1 MRRRPRRRVTRESGA
16 GRASAYETEEIG
28 GETNR
33 ATAFLTT
40 ACDNRAR
47 PRPATPLERTM
58 ADLPSG
64 TVTFLF
70 TDIEGSTALWEQD
83 AAAMRLAVDRHL
95 ELLDAAIAAHDGYR
109 FQVIGD
115 AVQAAFAAAP
125 DALAAAV
132 EAQRAIA
139 DEPWALPTPI
149 RVRMALHV
157 GEATPDATGDY
168 HQVPALN
175 RLSRLL
181 AVAHGGQIVLSDA
194 ARALID
200 DAPLPSVTLL
210 DLGEY
215 RLRDLL
221 EPGRIWQALAP
232 GLQSRFPPPRTLER
246 LETNLPMQLT
256 TLVGREVEVAHISA
270 LIEREGARLVTL
282 TGPGGTGKT
291 RLALAVAA
299 EALDTFPDGVW
310 FVDLSPLTDPA
321 LVLPG
326 IASVLGV
333 REAGGQGLLQAV
345 KAFLES
351 KRLLLVLDNFEQVL
365 DAAPQLAE
373 LLTACP
379 RLAMLVTSREPL
391 QVRAEQ
397 QVPVAP
403 LPLPPLERVLSL
415 AELALVPAINLFVQR
430 ARAIVPDFALT
441 EENAAA
447 IVAICQRLDGLPLA
461 IELAAAR
468 IRLLPPQALQERL
481 ERSLPVLTGGPRDAP
496 ARQRTLRDAIA
507 WSHDLLEGDE
517 PALFRRLAV
526 FSGGWT
532 LEAAE
537 AVLGHDGVLDVFTG
551 ITALADKSLVRPLAT
566 TDPDPRFGMLE
577 TIREFGLEQL
587 TAAGE
592 LDATRGR
599 HAEYFAA
606 FSEALSAELFRATKP
621 ELLDRLAAE
630 RDNIR
635 AALTWLD
642 QQGDEEAMIRLAAGM
657 GWFWFVRGLGTEGIS
672 WLERARSPRSAV
684 AASIRAAALNWAS
697 VLTLPRKDHAAA
709 TELAALS
716 VRLLRENG
724 HESASLAMAL
734 IGQGR
739 STGYSGDRTAGVALL
754 EEALAVARMLNHP
767 LFIGAALDSLAE
779 FAFLEG
785 DLDRATT
792 LVTEALE
799 LQRRHQPLWG
809 TSFSLSLL
817 GEIALERSDLPAVSA
832 YYSESMALAKA
843 LGDTTFLGAGLAA
856 IGTIAVDQRQV
867 EQAARLLGAAEAMY
881 QVAGAWSFI
890 AVRGQSR
897 RAIDAARE
905 ALGEEA
911 FAAAW
916 ALGRRLSREQ
926 ATA

>member
-1 MRRRPRRRVTRESGA
+1 MPD
-16 GRASAYETEEIG
+16 
-28 GETNR
+28 
-33 ATAFLTT
+33 F
-40 ACDNRAR
+40 
-47 PRPATPLERTM
+47 
-58 ADLPSG
+58 PSG

-70 TDIEGSTALWEQD
+70 TDIEGSTALWERD
-83 AAAMRLAVDRHL
+83 SDAMAAAVAHHL
-95 ELLDAAIAAHDGYR
+95 ELLDAAIAEHGGYH
-109 FQVIGD
+109 FQTVGD
-115 AVQAAFAAAP
+115 AVQAAFATAP

-132 EAQRAIA
+132 RVQQIFAA
-139 DEPWALPTPI
+139 EPWSLPEPI
-149 RVRMALHV
+149 RVRMALHA
-157 GEATPDATGDY
+157 GEATSDAAGDY

-181 AVAHGGQIVLSDA
+181 AVAHGGQIVLSEA
-194 ARALID
+194 ARALVG
-200 DAPLPSVTLL
+200 DALPSSVTLH

-221 EPGRIWQALAP
+221 EPERIWQVLAP
-232 GLQSRFPPPRTLER
+232 GLESSFPPPRTLER
-246 LETNLPMQLT
+246 HETNLPMQLT
-256 TLVGREVEVAHISA
+256 TLVGREAEIAHVSV
-270 LIEREGARLVTL
+270 LIERDSARLVTL

-310 FVDLSPLTDPA
+310 FVDLAPLTDPA
-321 LVLPG
+321 LVIPG
-326 IASVLGV
+326 IAGVLGV
-333 REAGGQGLLQAV
+333 REAGGQLLLRTV
-345 KAFLES
+345 EAFLAS
-351 KRLLLVLDNFEQVL
+351 KRLLLVLDNFEQIL

-379 RLAMLVTSREPL
+379 RLSMLVTSREPL

-403 LPLPPLERVLSL
+403 LPLPPRERVLSL
-415 AELALVPAINLFVQR
+415 SELARVPAISLFVQR

-441 EENAAA
+441 EENAPA

-468 IRLLPPQALQERL
+468 IRLLPPQALIERL

-537 AVLGHDGVLDVFTG
+537 AVIGQDGVLDVFTG
-551 ITALADKSLVRPLAT
+551 ITTLADKSLVRPLAA
-566 TDPDPRFGMLE
+566 TDPEPRFGMLE

-587 TAAGE
+587 AAAGE

-599 HAEYFAA
+599 HAAYFVGYT
-606 FSEALSAELFRATKP
+606 ETLSAELFQATKP
-621 ELLDRLAAE
+621 ELLERLANE

-635 AALTWLD
+635 AALAWLD
-642 QQGDEEAMIRLAAGM
+642 QQSDEEAMIRLAAGM

-684 AASIRAAALNWAS
+684 APRIRAAALNWAS
-697 VLTLPRKDHAAA
+697 VLTLPRKDHAAS

-716 VRLLRENG
+716 VRLLRESGN
-724 HESASLAMAL
+724 ESASLAMAL
-734 IGQGR
+734 LGHGR
-739 STGYSGDRTAGVALL
+739 STGYSGDRTTGKVLL
-754 EEALAVARMLNHP
+754 EEALAVARVLGHP
-767 LFIGAALDSLAE
+767 LFTGAALDSLAE
-779 FAFLEG
+779 FTFLDG
-785 DLDRATT
+785 DLERATILT
-792 LVTEALE
+792 TEALD

-809 TSFSLSLL
+809 TSFSLALL
-817 GEIALERSDLPAVSA
+817 GEIALARSDLSAAGA
-832 YYSESMALAKA
+832 YYGESMALAQA

-856 IGTIAVDQRQV
+856 IGTIAADMGEAEHAV
-867 EQAARLLGAAEAMY
+867 RLLGAAEAMS

-890 AVRGQSR
+890 AARGQNR
-897 RAIDAARE
+897 RAIDTARM
-905 ALGEEA
+905 ALGEES

-916 ALGRRLSREQ
+916 EQGRRLSREQ
-926 ATA
+926 ATVEALQTAQSLHLVPS

>member
-1 MRRRPRRRVTRESGA
+1 MP
-16 GRASAYETEEIG
+16 
-28 GETNR
+28 
-33 ATAFLTT
+33 
-40 ACDNRAR
+40 
-47 PRPATPLERTM
+47 
-58 ADLPSG
+58 DLPSG

-83 AAAMRLAVDRHL
+83 QAAMRSAVDRHL
-95 ELLDAAIAAHDGYR
+95 ELLDAAITAHDGHR
-109 FQVIGD
+109 FQIIGD

-132 EAQRAIA
+132 AAQQAIA
-139 DEPWALPTPI
+139 AEPWSLPDPI

-157 GEATPDATGDY
+157 GEATPDVAGNY

-194 ARALID
+194 ARALVD

-221 EPGRIWQALAP
+221 EPERIWQVLAP
-232 GLQSRFPPPRTLER
+232 GLQSSFPPPQTLER

-256 TLVGREVEVAHISA
+256 TLVGREVEIAEISA
-270 LIEREGARLVTL
+270 LIEREGDRLVTL

-310 FVDLSPLTDPA
+310 FVDLAPLTDPA
-321 LVLPG
+321 LVLPA

-333 REAGGQGLLQAV
+333 REPGGQGLLQAIE
-345 KAFLES
+345 AFLAS

-373 LLTACP
+373 LLMVCP
-379 RLAMLVTSREPL
+379 QLSMLVTSREPL

-397 QVPVAP
+397 QVPVSPLTLPPAESM
-403 LPLPPLERVLSL
+403 LPLS
-415 AELALVPAINLFVQR
+415 ELARVSAIDLFLQR
-430 ARAIVPDFALT
+430 ATAIVPDFALT
-441 EENAAA
+441 EDNAPIIA
-447 IVAICQRLDGLPLA
+447 AICQRLDGLPLA

-468 IRLLPPQALQERL
+468 LRLLPPRALLERL

-517 PALFRRLAV
+517 PTLFRRLAV

-532 LEAAE
+532 FEAAE
-537 AVLGHDGVLDVFTG
+537 AVVSHDGVLDVFTG
-551 ITALADKSLVRPLAT
+551 ITALADKSLVRPVAT
-566 TDPDPRFGMLE
+566 TGPNPRFGMLE
-577 TIREFGLEQL
+577 TIREFGLDQL
-587 TAAGE
+587 TVAGE
-592 LDATRGR
+592 VDSTRRR
-599 HAEYFAA
+599 HAEYFVT
-606 FSEALSAELFRATKP
+606 FSEGLSAELFQATEP
-621 ELLDRLAAE
+621 ELLEQLAAE
-630 RDNIR
+630 HDNIR
-635 AALTWLD
+635 AALVWLD
-642 QQGDEEAMIRLAAGM
+642 QQGDEETMIRLAAGL
-657 GWFWFVRGLGTEGIS
+657 GWFWFVRGFGTEGIS

-684 AASIRAAALNWAS
+684 AGPIRAAALNWAS
-697 VLTLPRKDHAAA
+697 VLTLPRKDHAAS

-716 VRLLRENG
+716 ARLLRENG
-724 HESASLAMAL
+724 DESASLAMAL
-734 IGQGR
+734 LGHGR
-739 STGYSGDRTAGVALL
+739 STGYSGDRDKGIALL
-754 EEALAVARMLNHP
+754 EEALSLARVLDHP
-767 LFIGAALDSLAE
+767 LFIGASLDSLAE
-779 FAFLEG
+779 FAFLNG
-785 DLDRATT
+785 DLDKATT
-792 LVTEALE
+792 LVTEALD

-809 TSFSLSLL
+809 TSFSLALL
-817 GEIALERSDLPAVSA
+817 GEIALARSDLPAASA
-832 YYSESMALAKA
+832 YYSESIALAQA

-856 IGTIAVDQRQV
+856 IGMIAADMGQV

-890 AVRGQSR
+890 AARGQNR
-897 RAIDAARE
+897 QAIGTTRA

-911 FAAAW
+911 FDAAW
-916 ALGRRLSREQ
+916 AHGRRLSREQ
-926 ATA
+926 ATAEALQTAKSLGLIRI

>member
-1 MRRRPRRRVTRESGA
+1 MS
-16 GRASAYETEEIG
+16 
-28 GETNR
+28 
-33 ATAFLTT
+33 
-40 ACDNRAR
+40 
-47 PRPATPLERTM
+47 
-58 ADLPSG
+58 DLPSG

-83 AAAMRLAVDRHL
+83 QAAMRLAVDRHL
-95 ELLDAAIAAHDGYR
+95 ELLDAAIADHGGHRY
-109 FQVIGD
+109 QIVGD
-115 AVQAAFAAAP
+115 AVQAAFATAH

-132 EAQRAIA
+132 QAQQAIA
-139 DEPWALPTPI
+139 NELWSLPAPI
-149 RVRMALHV
+149 RVRMALHA
-157 GEATPDATGDY
+157 GEATADTAGDY

-194 ARALID
+194 AQALVGD
-200 DAPLPSVTLL
+200 DPLPSVTLRE
-210 DLGEY
+210 LGEF

-221 EPGRIWQALAP
+221 EPERIWQAVAP
-232 GLQSRFPPPRTLER
+232 GLESSFPPPRTLER
-246 LETNLPMQLT
+246 HETNLPMQLT
-256 TLVGREVEVAHISA
+256 TLVGREAEIANLSEM
-270 LIEREGARLVTL
+270 IEREGARLVTL

-299 EALDTFPDGVW
+299 EALDAFPDGVW
-310 FVDLSPLTDPA
+310 FVDLAPLNDPA
-321 LVLPG
+321 LVLSG
-326 IASVLGV
+326 IASVLSV
-333 REAGGQGLLQAV
+333 RESGGQALLQTV
-345 KAFLES
+345 EAFLAS

-379 RLAMLVTSREPL
+379 QLSMLVTSREPL

-403 LPLPPLERVLSL
+403 LALPTEERFLPLS
-415 AELALVPAINLFVQR
+415 ELARVPAINLFVQR
-430 ARAIVPDFALT
+430 ARTIVPDFALT
-441 EENAAA
+441 EDNAPA

-468 IRLLPPQALQERL
+468 VRLLPPQALLERL
-481 ERSLPVLTGGPRDAP
+481 EHSLPVLTGGPRDAP

-517 PALFRRLAV
+517 PTLFRRLSV

-537 AVLGHDGVLDVFTG
+537 AVCGDDGVLDVFTG
-551 ITALADKSLVRPLAT
+551 ITALADKSLVRPVVAT
-566 TDPDPRFGMLE
+566 GLDPRFGMLE

-599 HAEYFAA
+599 HAEYFVV
-606 FSEALSAELFRATKP
+606 FSEALSAELFKATEP
-621 ELLDRLAAE
+621 ELLERLAAE
-630 RDNIR
+630 HDNIR
-635 AALTWLD
+635 AALAWLD
-642 QQGDEEAMIRLAAGM
+642 QPGNEEALIRLAAGL
-657 GWFWFVRGLGTEGIS
+657 GWFWFVRGFGTEGIS

-684 AASIRAAALNWAS
+684 SGPIRAAALNWGS
-697 VLTLPRKDHAAA
+697 VLTLPRKDHADA

-724 HESASLAMAL
+724 DKSASLAMAL
-734 IGQGR
+734 LGHGR
-739 STGYSGDRTAGVALL
+739 STGYSGDRNTGIALL
-754 EEALAVARMLNHP
+754 EEALALSRELDHP
-767 LFIGAALDSLAE
+767 LFIGASLDSLAE

-785 DLDRATT
+785 DLERATT
-792 LVTEALE
+792 LVTEALDI
-799 LQRRHQPLWG
+799 QRRHQPLWG
-809 TSFSLSLL
+809 TSFSLALL
-817 GEIALERSDLPAVSA
+817 GEIALARSDLPAASA
-832 YYSESMALAKA
+832 YYGESIALARA

-856 IGTIAVDQRQV
+856 IGTIAADLGEAERS
-867 EQAARLLGAAEAMY
+867 ARLLGAAEAMS

-890 AVRGQSR
+890 AARGQNR
-897 RAIDAARE
+897 RAIDAAR
-905 ALGEEA
+905 AVLGEES

-916 ALGRRLSREQ
+916 EHGRRLSREQ
-926 ATA
+926 ATDEALQTAESLRLVPT

>member
-1 MRRRPRRRVTRESGA
+1 
-16 GRASAYETEEIG
+16 
-28 GETNR
+28 
-33 ATAFLTT
+33 
-40 ACDNRAR
+40 
-47 PRPATPLERTM
+47 M
-58 ADLPSG
+58 ADFPSG

-70 TDIEGSTALWEQD
+70 TDIEGSTALWERDSQVM
-83 AAAMRLAVDRHL
+83 ATSVERHL
-95 ELLDAAIAAHDGYR
+95 ELLDAAIAEHGGYR
-109 FQVIGD
+109 YQTVGD
-115 AVQAAFAAAP
+115 GVQAAFATAP

-132 EAQRAIA
+132 RAQQLIA
-139 DEPWALPTPI
+139 AEPWSLPDPI
-149 RVRMALHV
+149 RVRMALHA
-157 GEATPDATGDY
+157 GEATPDSTGDY

-181 AVAHGGQIVLSDA
+181 AVAHGGQIVLSEA
-194 ARALID
+194 ARALVG
-200 DAPLPSVTLL
+200 DALPPSVTLH

-221 EPGRIWQALAP
+221 EPERIWQVLAP
-232 GLQSRFPPPRTLER
+232 GLESSFPPPRTLER
-246 LETNLPMQLT
+246 HETNLPMQLT
-256 TLVGREVEVAHISA
+256 TLVGREAEIAHVSA
-270 LIEREGARLVTL
+270 MIERDGARLVTL

-310 FVDLSPLTDPA
+310 FVDLAPLTDPA

-326 IASVLGV
+326 IAGVLGV
-333 REAGGQGLLQAV
+333 REVGGQPLLRTV
-345 KAFLES
+345 EAFLAS

-379 RLAMLVTSREPL
+379 RLSMLVTSREPL
-391 QVRAEQ
+391 QMRAEQ

-403 LPLPPLERVLSL
+403 LPLPPQERMLSL
-415 AELALVPAINLFVQR
+415 AELARVPAINLFVQR
-430 ARAIVPDFALT
+430 ARAIVPNFTLT
-441 EENAAA
+441 EENAPA

-481 ERSLPVLTGGPRDAP
+481 GRSLPVLTGGPRDAP

-537 AVLGHDGVLDVFTG
+537 AVIGNDGVLDVFTG

-566 TDPDPRFGMLE
+566 TDPEPRFGMLE

-599 HAEYFAA
+599 HVAYLVA
-606 FSEALSAELFRATKP
+606 FTEALSAQLFQTTEP
-621 ELLDRLAAE
+621 EQLERLAAE

-642 QQGDEEAMIRLAAGM
+642 QQGDEEGMIRLAAGM

-684 AASIRAAALNWAS
+684 AAPIRAAALNWAS

-716 VRLLRENG
+716 VRLLWESG
-724 HESASLAMAL
+724 DESASLAMAL

-739 STGYSGDRTAGVALL
+739 STGYSGDRFSGVALL
-754 EEALAVARMLNHP
+754 EEALALARVLDHS
-767 LFIGAALDSLAE
+767 LLIGAALDSLAE

-785 DLDRATT
+785 DLERATT
-792 LVTEALE
+792 LVTEALD

-809 TSFSLSLL
+809 TSFSLALL
-817 GEIALERSDLPAVSA
+817 GEIALARSDLPAAGA
-832 YYSESMALAKA
+832 YYGESMALARA
-843 LGDTTFLGAGLAA
+843 LGDATFLGAGLAA
-856 IGTIAVDQRQV
+856 IGTIAADMGEAERS
-867 EQAARLLGAAEAMY
+867 ARLLGAAEAMF

-890 AVRGQSR
+890 AARGQNR
-897 RAIDAARE
+897 RAVDKALA
-905 ALGEEA
+905 ALGAES

-916 ALGRRLSREQ
+916 EHGRRLSREQ
-926 ATA
+926 ATTEALETAESLHLVRS

>member
-1 MRRRPRRRVTRESGA
+1 
-16 GRASAYETEEIG
+16 
-28 GETNR
+28 
-33 ATAFLTT
+33 
-40 ACDNRAR
+40 
-47 PRPATPLERTM
+47 M

-83 AAAMRLAVDRHL
+83 HATMRLAVDRHL

-132 EAQRAIA
+132 EAQRAVA

-157 GEATPDATGDY
+157 GEATPDATGNY

-181 AVAHGGQIVLSDA
+181 AVAHGGQILLSDA
-194 ARALID
+194 TRSLID
-200 DAPLPSVTLL
+200 DAPLPSVSLL

-221 EPGRIWQALAP
+221 EPERIWQVLAP
-232 GLQSRFPPPRTLER
+232 GLQSSFPPPRTLER

-256 TLVGREVEVAHISA
+256 TLVGREAEIAHISTT
-270 LIEREGARLVTL
+270 IEREDARLVTL

-299 EALDTFPDGVW
+299 EVLDAFPDGVW
-310 FVDLSPLTDPA
+310 FVDLAPLADPA
-321 LVLPG
+321 LVLPA

-333 REAGGQGLLQAV
+333 RDPGGQGLVPALE
-345 KAFLES
+345 AFLAS

-365 DAAPQLAE
+365 AAAPEVAG
-373 LLTACP
+373 LLMACP
-379 RLAMLVTSREPL
+379 QLSMLVTSREPL

-397 QVPVAP
+397 QVAVAP
-403 LPLPPLERVLSL
+403 LALPPAEAVSPLP
-415 AELALVPAINLFVQR
+415 ELARVPAVDLFVQR

-441 EENAAA
+441 EDNAPAIAA
-447 IVAICQRLDGLPLA
+447 ICRRLDGLPLA

-468 IRLLPPQALQERL
+468 IRLLPPQALLERL
-481 ERSLPVLTGGPRDAP
+481 EHSLPVLTGGPCDAP
-496 ARQRTLRDAIA
+496 ARQRTLHDAIA

-517 PALFRRLAV
+517 PILFRRLAI

-537 AVLGHDGVLDVFTG
+537 AVVNHVGTLDVFGG
-551 ITALADKSLVRPLAT
+551 IAALADKSLVRPVAT
-566 TDPDPRFGMLE
+566 TGPDPRFGMLE

-592 LDATRGR
+592 VDTTRRR
-599 HAEYFAA
+599 HAEYLVL
-606 FSEALSAELFRATKP
+606 FSEALSAALFQATEP
-621 ELLDRLAAE
+621 ELLERLAAE
-630 RDNIR
+630 HDNAR
-635 AALTWLD
+635 AALVWLE
-642 QQGDEEAMIRLAAGM
+642 QQGDEATVIRLAAGL
-657 GWFWFVRGLGTEGIS
+657 GWFWFVRGFGTEGIS
-672 WLERARSPRSAV
+672 WLVRARSPRSEV
-684 AASIRAAALNWAS
+684 AGPIRAAALNWAS
-697 VLTLPRKDHAAA
+697 VLTLPRKDHADA
-709 TELAALS
+709 TDLAALS

-724 HESASLAMAL
+724 DESASLAMAL
-734 IGQGR
+734 LSQGR
-739 STGYSGDRTAGVALL
+739 ATGYSGDRDKGIALL
-754 EEALAVARMLNHP
+754 EEALSLARALGHP
-767 LFIGAALDSLAE
+767 LFIGAILDCLAE
-779 FAFLEG
+779 FAFLNG
-785 DLDRATT
+785 DLDKAST

-809 TSFSLSLL
+809 TSFSLALL
-817 GEIALERSDLPAVSA
+817 GEIALERSDLPAASA
-832 YYSESMALAKA
+832 YYSESIALAKA

-856 IGTIAVDQRQV
+856 IGTIAADQGQV
-867 EQAARLLGAAEAMY
+867 EQAARLLGAAEAVY

-890 AVRGQSR
+890 AARGQSR
-897 RAIDAARE
+897 EAIDTARA
-905 ALGEEA
+905 ALGQEA
-911 FAAAW
+911 FDEAW
-916 ALGRRLSREQ
+916 ACGRRLSREQ
-926 ATA
+926 ATTEALQTAESLGLVQT